1 MSAQVAYAK
10 EGAVAVLTIENP
22 PVNALNVVVVTGLR
36 DRLRQALDDAS
47 VKAVVVTG
55 AGRAFVAGADIS
67 EFGKP
72 RPKDAPQLFEVIEQ
86 IEELPKPVVAAI
98 NGIALGGGLEIALGC
113 HYRVAAAGARVG
125 LPEVTLGIIPGA
137 CGTQRTPRLVGAATA
152 LDLIVNSKQIGA
164 AEAQKLGLVDDVVDG
179 DVVKAAIE
187 FALRRADDATP
198 PRRASQIADKIAS
211 DRAHPEI
218 FTQFRKDM
226 ARKFRGFE
234 APFAAV
240 DAVEAAV
247 TKPYDEGRKFERQ
260 LFERL
265 VNSQQAAAQRHVF
278 FGEREVAKI
287 PDVPKETPIRKI
299 EQAGIVGCG
308 LMGGGIAICFAN
320 AGIPVTVV
328 ETQQAALD
336 KGMANIRKIFDGNV
350 SGGRLTREA
359 ADKRVALIKGTTD
372 YADLKDADLVV
383 EAVFED
389 MAVKKQV
396 FETLDRV
403 CKPDAILASNTST
416 LDVDAIA
423 AVTRRPAQVI
433 GMHFFSPANIMK
445 LLENVRGKATS
456 KETIATVMDL
466 SKKLGKTAV
475 LVGVCDGFVGNRMLY
490 AYRRQ
495 AEALLE
501 EGALPQQI
509 DKAIFEFGLPMG
521 PFAMQDLAGL
531 DIGLAIRRRL
541 RETLPASLKL
551 SYIPDRVAEQGRFGQ
566 KTGAGWYRYEPGSRT
581 PIPDPAIDKLVVDY
595 SKEQGITR
603 RAIDDSE
610 IVERCLYPLV
620 NEGAKILAEGI
631 AARPVD
637 IDIIWIYGYGFPR
650 YRGGPMFWADQVGV
664 KKVYDTIKRLYDK
677 HGGWL
682 EPAPLL
688 ERLAREGKGFYSR

>member
-1 MSAQVAYAK
+1 MSAQVSYAK
-10 EGAVAVLTIENP
+10 EGAAAVLTIENP
-22 PVNALNVVVVTGLR
+22 PVNALNVAIVTGLR
-36 DRLRQALDDAS
+36 DRLKEALDDAS
-47 VKAVVVTG
+47 VKAIVVTG
-55 AGRAFVAGADIS
+55 AGRAFIAGADIS

-72 RPKDAPQLFEVIEQ
+72 RPKDAPTLDQVV
-86 IEELPKPVVAAI
+86 ELLEASPKPLVAAV
-98 NGIALGGGLEIALGC
+98 NGIALGGGLEVALGC

-137 CGTQRTPRLVGAATA
+137 AGTQRTPRLTGAAKA

-164 AEAQKLGLVDDVVDG
+164 AEAKKLGLVDEIAEG
-179 DVVKAAIE
+179 DVVKAAIA
-187 FALRRADDATP
+187 FAQGKQ
-198 PRRASQIADKIAS
+198 PRRVSEIQDKIAA
-211 DRAHPEI
+211 DRGHPEI
-218 FTQFRKDM
+218 FADYRRDM
-226 ARKFRGFE
+226 AKKFRGFE

-247 TKPYDEGRKFERQ
+247 NKPFEDGRKYERQ

-265 VNSQQAAAQRHVF
+265 VASQQAAAQRHVF

-287 PDVPKETPIRKI
+287 PDVPKDTPIRKI
-299 EQAGIVGCG
+299 ERAGIVGCG
-308 LMGGGIAICFAN
+308 LMGGGIAINFAN
-320 AGIPVTVV
+320 GGIPVTVV

-336 KGMANIRKIFDGNV
+336 KGLANIRKIFDGNV
-350 SGGRLTREA
+350 SAGRLTREA
-359 ADKRVALIKGTTD
+359 ADQRVALIKGTTD

-403 CKPDAILASNTST
+403 CKPDAILATNTST

-423 AVTRRPAQVI
+423 AATRRPQQVI

-456 KETIATVMDL
+456 KETIATVMEL

-509 DKAIFEFGLPMG
+509 DKAIFDFGLPMG

-541 RETLPASLKL
+541 RETLPALLKL
-551 SYIPDRVAEQGRFGQ
+551 SYIPDRVAEQGRYGQ

-595 SKEQGITR
+595 SKEQGIAR
-603 RAIDDSE
+603 RAIDDTE
-610 IVERCLYPLV
+610 IVERCMFALV
-620 NEGAKILAEGI
+620 NEGAKILEEGI

-688 ERLAREGKGFYSR
+688 ERLARDGKGFYSR

>member
-1 MSAQVAYAK
+1 MSQVHYAR
-10 EGAVAVLTIENP
+10 EGAVALLTIDNP
-22 PVNALNVVVVTGLR
+22 PVNALNMAIVTGLR
-36 DRLRQALDDAS
+36 DGLRRALEDGA

-55 AGRAFVAGADIS
+55 AGRAFIAGADIS

-72 RPKDAPQLFEVIEQ
+72 RPKDAPQLFEVVEQ
-86 IEELPKPVVAAI
+86 LEGSPKPVVAAV
-98 NGIALGGGLEIALGC
+98 NGIALGGGLETALGC

-137 CGTQRTPRLVGAATA
+137 CGTQRLPRLVGAKTA
-152 LDLIVNSKQIGA
+152 LDLIVNAKQISA
-164 AEAQKLGLVDDVVDG
+164 AEAQKLGVVDQVAEG
-179 DVVKAAIE
+179 DAVKAAIA
-187 FALRRADDATP
+187 FAEARAAEGKP
-198 PRRASQIADKIAS
+198 PRRVSRVEDKIKA
-211 DRAHPEI
+211 DRGHPEI
-218 FTQFRKDM
+218 FADYRKEM
-226 ARKFRGFE
+226 GKKFRGFD

-240 DAVEAAV
+240 DAIEAAV
-247 TKPYDEGRKFERQ
+247 NKPFDEGRRYEREI
-260 LFERL
+260 FVRL
-265 VNSQQAAAQRHVF
+265 VNSDQAAAQRHVF

-287 PDVPKETPIRKI
+287 PDVPKDTPVKKI
-299 EQAGIVGCG
+299 ERAGIIGCG

-336 KGMANIRKIFDGNV
+336 KGLANIRKIFDGNV
-350 SGGRLTREA
+350 SGGRMSREA
-359 ADKRVALIKGTTD
+359 ADQRVALIKGTTE

-389 MAVKKQV
+389 MGVKKQV

-403 CKPDAILASNTST
+403 CKPDAILATNTST

-423 AVTRRPAQVI
+423 SATRRPEKVV

-456 KETIATVMDL
+456 KETIATVMEL

-509 DKAIFEFGLPMG
+509 DKAIFDFGLPMG

-531 DIGLAIRRRL
+531 DIGLAVRRRL
-541 RETLPASLKL
+541 RESLPPTLKL
-551 SYIPDRVAEQGRFGQ
+551 SYIPDRVAEQGRYGQ
-566 KTGAGWYRYEPGSRT
+566 KTGAGWYRYEQGSRT
-581 PIPDPAIDKLVVDY
+581 PTPDPAIEMLILDY
-595 SKEQGITR
+595 AKEHGIQR
-603 RAIDDSE
+603 RAIGDQE
-610 IVERCLYPLV
+610 IVERCMFALV
-620 NEGAKILAEGI
+620 NEGAKILEEGI

-637 IDIIWIYGYGFPR
+637 IDIVWIYGYGFPR
-650 YRGGPMFWADQVGV
+650 YRGGPMFWADLVGV
-664 KKVYDTIKRLYDK
+664 KKIYDTVKRLHET
-677 HGGWL
+677 HGDWL
-682 EPAPLL
+682 KPAPLL

>member
-10 EGAVAVLTIENP
+10 EGTVAVLTIDNP
-22 PVNALNVVVVTGLR
+22 PVNALNVAIVTGLR
-36 DRLRQALDDAS
+36 DRLRQALDDTG

-55 AGRAFVAGADIS
+55 AGRAFIAGADIS

-72 RPKDAPQLFEVIEQ
+72 RPKDAPQLFEVVEQ
-86 IEELPKPVVAAI
+86 LEASPKPVVAAI
-98 NGIALGGGLEIALGC
+98 NGIALGGGLETALGC
-113 HYRVAAAGARVG
+113 HYRVMAPGARVG

-137 CGTQRTPRLVGAATA
+137 CGTQRLPRLVGARTA
-152 LDLIVNSKQIGA
+152 LDLIVNAKQVSA
-164 AEAQKLGLVDDVVDG
+164 AEALKLGLIDQVAEG
-179 DVVKAAIE
+179 DVVKAAIA
-187 FALRRADDATP
+187 FAEARAAEGKA
-198 PRRASQIADKIAS
+198 PRRVSQIEDKIAA
-211 DRAHPEI
+211 DRGHPEI
-218 FTQFRKDM
+218 FADYRKDM
-226 ARKFRGFE
+226 AKKFRGFE

-240 DAVEAAV
+240 DAIEAAV
-247 TKPYDEGRKFERQ
+247 TKPFDEGRKLEREI
-260 LFERL
+260 FARL
-265 VNSQQAAAQRHVF
+265 VASDQAAAQRHVF

-287 PDVPKETPIRKI
+287 PDVSKETPVKKI
-299 EQAGIVGCG
+299 ERAGIIGCG

-336 KGMANIRKIFDGNV
+336 KGLAGIRKIYDANV
-350 SGGRLTREA
+350 SGGRMSRAA
-359 ADKRVALIKGTTD
+359 ADERVALIKGSTD

-396 FETLDRV
+396 FGTLDTV
-403 CKPDAILASNTST
+403 CKADAILATNTST

-423 AVTRRPAQVI
+423 AATRRPERVI

-456 KETIATVMDL
+456 KETIATVMEL

-509 DKAIFEFGLPMG
+509 DKAIYDFGLPMG
-521 PFAMQDLAGL
+521 PYAMQDLAGL
-531 DIGLAIRRRL
+531 DIGLAVRRRL
-541 RETLPASLKL
+541 RESLPPSLKL

-581 PIPDPAIDKLVVDY
+581 PIPDPAIEKLILDY
-595 SKEQGITR
+595 SKEHGIAR
-603 RAIDDSE
+603 RAIADPE
-610 IVERCLYPLV
+610 IVERCLFALV
-620 NEGAKILAEGI
+620 NEGAKILEEGI

-650 YRGGPMFWADQVGV
+650 YRGGPMFWADLVGV
-664 KKVYDTIKRLYDK
+664 KKIHDTLKRLHEK
-677 HGGWL
+677 HGDWL
-682 EPAPLL
+682 KPAPLL
-688 ERLAREGKGFYSR
+688 ERLARDGKGFYSR

>member
-10 EGAVAVLTIENP
+10 EGAVALLTIDNP
-22 PVNALNVVVVTGLR
+22 PVNALNVAVVTGLR
-36 DRLRQALDDAS
+36 DGLVKALADAE

-55 AGRAFVAGADIS
+55 AGRAFIAGADIS

-72 RPKDAPQLFEVIEQ
+72 RPKDAPQLYEVVEQ
-86 IEELPKPVVAAI
+86 MEASPKPLVAAI
-98 NGIALGGGLEIALGC
+98 NGIALGGGLETALGC

-137 CGTQRTPRLVGAATA
+137 SGTQRTPRLIGAAKA
-152 LDLIVNSKQIGA
+152 LDLIVNSKQVSA

-179 DVVKAAIE
+179 DIVKAAIE

-198 PRRASQIADKIAS
+198 PRRASQIADKIAA

-218 FTQFRKDM
+218 FEQFRRDM
-226 ARKFRGFE
+226 AKKFRGFE

-240 DAVEAAV
+240 EAVEAAV

-265 VNSQQAAAQRHVF
+265 VNSGQAAAQRHVF

-287 PDVPKETPIRKI
+287 PDVPKETPIKKI
-299 EQAGIVGCG
+299 ERAGIIGCG
-308 LMGGGIAICFAN
+308 LMGGGIAINFAN

-350 SGGRLTREA
+350 AGGRLSREA
-359 ADKRVALIKGTTD
+359 ADKRVALIKGSTD

-403 CKPDAILASNTST
+403 CKPDAILATNTST

-423 AVTRRPAQVI
+423 SATRRPQQVV

-509 DKAIFEFGLPMG
+509 DKAIYDFGLPMG

-531 DIGLAIRRRL
+531 DIGLAVRRRL

-566 KTGAGWYRYEPGSRT
+566 KTGAGWYRYEQGSRT
-581 PIPDPAIDKLVVDY
+581 PTPDPAIEKLILDY
-595 SKEQGITR
+595 SKEHGIQR
-603 RAIDDSE
+603 RAIDDKE
-610 IVERCLYPLV
+610 IVERCMFPLV
-620 NEGAKILAEGI
+620 NEGAKILEEGI

-637 IDIIWIYGYGFPR
+637 IDIVWIYGYGFPR
-650 YRGGPMFWADQVGV
+650 YRGGPMFYADQVGV
-664 KKVYDTIKRLYDK
+664 KTVYETIKRLHET
-677 HGGWL
+677 HGDWL
-682 EPAPLL
+682 KPAPLL

>member
-1 MSAQVAYAK
+1 MSQVHYAR
-10 EGAVAVLTIENP
+10 EGAVALLTIDNP
-22 PVNALNVVVVTGLR
+22 PVNALNVAIVTGLR
-36 DRLRQALDDAS
+36 DGLKRALDDAA

-55 AGRAFVAGADIS
+55 AGRAFIAGADIS

-72 RPKDAPQLFEVIEQ
+72 RPKDAPQLFEVVEQ
-86 IEELPKPVVAAI
+86 LEGSPKPVVAAI
-98 NGIALGGGLEIALGC
+98 NGIALGGGLETALGC

-137 CGTQRTPRLVGAATA
+137 CGTQRLPRLVGARTA
-152 LDLIVNSKQIGA
+152 LDLIVNARQISA
-164 AEAQKLGLVDDVVDG
+164 AEAHKLGVVDQVAEAE
-179 DVVKAAIE
+179 VVKAAIA
-187 FALRRADDATP
+187 FAEARAAEGTP
-198 PRRASQIADKIAS
+198 PRRVSQVEDKIKA
-211 DRAHPEI
+211 DRGHPEL
-218 FTQFRKDM
+218 FADYRKDM

-240 DAVEAAV
+240 DAIEAAV
-247 TKPYDEGRKFERQ
+247 TRPFDESRRLEREI
-260 LFERL
+260 FVRL
-265 VNSQQAAAQRHVF
+265 VNSEQAAAQRHVF

-287 PDVPKETPIRKI
+287 PDVPKDTPVRKI
-299 EQAGIVGCG
+299 ERAGIIGCG

-328 ETQQAALD
+328 ETQPAALD
-336 KGMANIRKIFDGNV
+336 KGLANIRKIFDGNV
-350 SGGRLTREA
+350 SAGRLSRAA
-359 ADKRVALIKGTTD
+359 ADQRVALIKGSTD

-389 MAVKKQV
+389 MGVKQQV
-396 FETLDRV
+396 FGTLDRL
-403 CKPDAILASNTST
+403 CKPEAILATNTST

-423 AVTRRPAQVI
+423 QATRRPEKVI

-456 KETIATVMDL
+456 KETVATVMEL

-509 DKAIFEFGLPMG
+509 DKAIYDFGLPMG

-531 DIGLAIRRRL
+531 DIGLAVRRRL

-551 SYIPDRVAEQGRFGQ
+551 SYIPDRVAEQGRYGQ
-566 KTGAGWYRYEPGSRT
+566 KTGAGWYRYEQGSRT
-581 PIPDPAIDKLVVDY
+581 PIADPAIEKLILDY
-595 SKEQGITR
+595 ATEHGIKR
-603 RAIDDSE
+603 RAIADPE
-610 IVERCLYPLV
+610 IVERCMFPLI
-620 NEGAKILAEGI
+620 NEGAKILEEGI

-637 IDIIWIYGYGFPR
+637 IDIVWIYGYGFPR
-650 YRGGPMFWADQVGV
+650 YRGGPMFWADLVGV
-664 KKVYDTIKRLYDK
+664 KKIYDTIRRLHET
-677 HGGWL
+677 HGEWL
-682 EPAPLL
+682 KPAPLL